1 MTQKDILMILGRI
14 QKPIA
19 VGNNED
25 LFVID
30 GFELAKEIL
39 DFIDK
44 ENTQNKK
51 MTYFEKVELVRKLKE
66 ELSKEKG
73 RIIRK
78 HIGKYKRPE
87 LTEKIADEMMK
98 CS

>member
-1 MTQKDILMILGRI
+1 MITQKDILMILGRI

-39 DFIDK
+39 DFIGKDK
-44 ENTQNKK
+44 
-51 MTYFEKVELVRKLKE
+51 
-66 ELSKEKG
+66 
-73 RIIRK
+73 
-78 HIGKYKRPE
+78 
-87 LTEKIADEMMK
+87 
-98 CS
+98 C